1 MCCIEWSMLG
11 GVGKMKTFIY
21 LAPSCLLFP
30 IGQCFHHREL
40 TLSYFQVMPYSSF
53 ACQPLCMWNIPDS
66 MYWDELSH
74 SNLKV
79 EGKDKNYRHA
89 AHLPHCVAAAKERE
103 LDTHKVND
111 WLGLSGSTVG
121 QETEDHGNLKQ
132 MITFLSDR
140 LNLRIDGDFR
150 T

>member
-1 MCCIEWSMLG
+1 M
-11 GVGKMKTFIY
+11 
-21 LAPSCLLFP
+21 
-30 IGQCFHHREL
+30 
-40 TLSYFQVMPYSSF
+40 
-53 ACQPLCMWNIPDS
+53 
-66 MYWDELSH
+66 
-74 SNLKV
+74 
-79 EGKDKNYRHA
+79 
-89 AHLPHCVAAAKERE
+89 AAAKERE